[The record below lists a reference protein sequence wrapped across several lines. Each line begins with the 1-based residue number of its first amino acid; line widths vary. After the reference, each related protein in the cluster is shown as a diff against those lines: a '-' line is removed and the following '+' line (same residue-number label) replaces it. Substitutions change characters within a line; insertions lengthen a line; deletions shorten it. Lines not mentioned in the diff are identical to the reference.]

1 MLGGATTGDWLVLF
15 CEIKMKKRLCGEM
28 YEFWNELSGEL
39 AGRLT
44 VATVDTYVI
53 LIQAFKYAMT
63 NFVLLLFVGIRR
75 GIWQHGLKSTIMTL
89 QWYTCYTRITTID
102 IMATLKIKRN

>member
-15 CEIKMKKRLCGEM
+15 CETSMKKKVCGEM

-53 LIQAFKYAMT
+53 LKLALIYVLTKIVL
-63 NFVLLLFVGIRR
+63 FVFVGILS
-75 GIWQHGLKSTIMTL
+75 II
-89 QWYTCYTRITTID
+89 
-102 IMATLKIKRN
+102 